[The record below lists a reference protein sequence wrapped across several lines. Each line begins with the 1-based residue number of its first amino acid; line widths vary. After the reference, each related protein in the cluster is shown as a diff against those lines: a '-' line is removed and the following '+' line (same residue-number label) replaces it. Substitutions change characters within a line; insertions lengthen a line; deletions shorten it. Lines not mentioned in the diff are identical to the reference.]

1 MIYTRHSESSRDL
14 ESHEP
19 IYEQD
24 AFLNEHGYAWDYVL
38 VFPMSTM
45 HRKPSIE
52 DICHRLH
59 AAGLS
64 LKLFYSSMSK
74 NKAVR
79 RLVFCLVRA
88 PPDLLMK
95 EADRISLNM
104 LLDER
109 ALMEA
114 ALQGYPLQNIQP
126 FPIQDTLGLYDMG
139 PYTSIHIKYSCRD
152 DMQRLYLKR
161 GPMNSLF
168 SSTQRMLLTKS
179 IMTNTHGG
187 AGLDLYKILHNNTL
201 AAFYPAHEPTERS
214 ELAAAWL
221 SWHFWPWQQPLSS
234 IQSYFGSKIALYFA
248 FLAHYTTWLM
258 GAGVVGLGL
267 WIPQL
272 VLPNSGLRDQVVV
285 GCSSVWIVIWATL
298 LMKSWGR
305 YNATLAFHWGTT
317 NFQATEQPRPQF
329 VGRLVPSP
337 ITGRPMLYFDKREKL
352 NRMCWSWLLL
362 CGLIGLVA
370 GLVSMN
376 FYLQNYLIEA
386 KYSIRVGSWDFLI
399 GGPVANLANVAQI
412 AVMFQIYDS
421 VCVQLNEI
429 ENHATESEHEGAF
442 ILKSILFHVI
452 NNFAALF
459 YVMFVKRYIGVQCMN
474 NDCLGEL
481 RISLLFIFGLQMLW
495 GNLQQVL
502 LPRLWSLWTACR
514 VGHPQDHIHPLEEEF
529 YLADYG
535 WLGTFYDY
543 LELVLQFGYTI
554 LFIGAFP
561 ATPLLSLINNVCE
574 IRIDAYR
581 LLNEYRRPTPRQAA
595 TAGQWVTVLEV
606 LVTLSIFTNG
616 FFLVYSSNV
625 FDFPDNT
632 IEGDLAKLRL
642 FVLYVATLLLF
653 RYSVSRYW
661 ENVPERIQVQLKRQ
675 DFLSSKILGREADEV
690 VPQFVRSESFQFK
703 IDSMDNRPAFV

>member
-1 MIYTRHSESSRDL
+1 MTIYSKHSDDL
-14 ESHEP
+14 EDPHP

-24 AFLNEHGYAWDYVL
+24 KFLNEHGYAWDYVL
-38 VFPMSTM
+38 VFPISSA

-64 LKLFYSSMSK
+64 LKLFYSSAPKSK
-74 NKAVR
+74 ALR
-79 RLVFCLVRA
+79 QLVFCLVRA
-88 PPDLLMK
+88 PPDLLKK

-104 LLDER
+104 LVDET
-109 ALMEA
+109 ALKEA

-126 FPIQDTLGLYDMG
+126 FHIVQDTQDVHELP
-139 PYTSIHIKYSCRD
+139 PYASIHVKYSCRE

-161 GPMNSLF
+161 GPLNSLF

-187 AGLDLYKILHNNTL
+187 AGLDLYKILHNKTL

-221 SWHFWPWQQPLSS
+221 SWHFWPWQQPLPS

-272 VLPNSGLRDQVVV
+272 VLPNTPLMDQVVV
-285 GCSSVWIVIWATL
+285 CSSSVFIVIWATL

-305 YNATLAFHWGTT
+305 YNASLAFHWGTT

-337 ITGRPMLYFDKREKL
+337 ITGRPILSFDKREKF

-362 CGLIGLVA
+362 LGLIGLVA

-386 KYSIRVGSWDFLI
+386 KYAVRVGSWDVLI

-412 AVMFQIYDS
+412 ALMFQIYDS

-429 ENHATESEHEGAF
+429 ENHATESDHEGAF

-459 YVMFVKRYIGVQCMN
+459 YVMFVKRYLGVQCMN
-474 NDCLGEL
+474 HDCLGEL

-514 VGHPQDHIHPLEEEF
+514 VGRPHFDHIHPLEEEF

-543 LELVLQFGYTI
+543 LELVLQFGFTI

-561 ATPLLSLINNVCE
+561 ATPLLSLVNNVCE

-616 FFLVYSSNV
+616 
-625 FDFPDNT
+625 
-632 IEGDLAKLRL
+632 
-642 FVLYVATLLLF
+642 
-653 RYSVSRYW
+653 
-661 ENVPERIQVQLKRQ
+661 
-675 DFLSSKILGREADEV
+675 
-690 VPQFVRSESFQFK
+690 
-703 IDSMDNRPAFV
+703 